1 MGFLSYDQ
9 WSDWDIVLLN
19 KYNITECLASMLR
32 ELIEYRE
39 ASTQMYL
46 K

>member
-19 KYNITECLASMLR
+19 KYNITSMLASMLR

-46 K
+46 A